1 MEAYAFRR
9 FFLTFT
15 AFVGVAFLTSC
26 TVDQESA
33 LFSSGSA
40 AGDKK
45 KERTT
50 KVKTDNET
58 WAEKMKAAREER
70 EEKKAE
76 EEKKRIEELAA
87 KKKEKDAAARKAAYE
102 KRKKDAADKA
112 LAEKE
117 AKEKARAE
125 AEKKALAEEK
135 AREKAAKKAQE
146 EKRLAAE
153 KKERE
158 EKLAAQKKERD
169 ARRAAKLAAR
179 EHSEQ
184 EASRRGSSEYVAA
197 VANRRSRGGLF
208 SSFALSTPS
217 KYRSRDHHI
226 EVNNRLLYSL
236 NASNA
241 KIEID
246 LGDQRARI
254 YKTSGG
260 QKQLVIETQ
269 ISSGKAGHSTP
280 TGSFRIQEKLQ
291 HKRSTLYGRW
301 LNSSGSLVQS
311 SGDSRKRPPGG
322 ATFVGTEMPYWM
334 RVTGGIGMHI
344 GYVPNGPASH
354 GCIRVPSVIQPLIY
368 SKVGVGTPVTIAY

>member
-1 MEAYAFRR
+1 
-9 FFLTFT
+9 
-15 AFVGVAFLTSC
+15 
-26 TVDQESA
+26 
-33 LFSSGSA
+33 
-40 AGDKK
+40 
-45 KERTT
+45 
-50 KVKTDNET
+50 
-58 WAEKMKAAREER
+58 
-70 EEKKAE
+70 
-76 EEKKRIEELAA
+76 
-87 KKKEKDAAARKAAYE
+87 
-102 KRKKDAADKA
+102 
-112 LAEKE
+112 
-117 AKEKARAE
+117 
-125 AEKKALAEEK
+125 
-135 AREKAAKKAQE
+135 
-146 EKRLAAE
+146 
-153 KKERE
+153 
-158 EKLAAQKKERD
+158 
-169 ARRAAKLAAR
+169 
-179 EHSEQ
+179 
-184 EASRRGSSEYVAA
+184 
-197 VANRRSRGGLF
+197 
-208 SSFALSTPS
+208 
-217 KYRSRDHHI
+217 
-226 EVNNRLLYSL
+226 VNNRLLYSL

>member
-15 AFVGVAFLTSC
+15 AFVGVVSLTSC
-26 TVDQESA
+26 TVDQKSA
-33 LFSSGSA
+33 LFSNGSA

-76 EEKKRIEELAA
+76 EAKKKAEELAA

-102 KRKKDAADKA
+102 KRNKDAADKA

-117 AKEKARAE
+117 AKEKAKAE
-125 AEKKALAEEK
+125 AEKKALAEKK
-135 AREKAAKKAQE
+135 AREKAAKKADE

-179 EHSEQ
+179 ERSEQ
-184 EASRRGSSEYVAA
+184 EASRRGSSQAVSA
-197 VANRRSRGGLF
+197 VANRRSRGGFF
-208 SSFALSTPS
+208 SSLALSTPS
-217 KYRSRDHHI
+217 KYKSRDHHI
-226 EVNNRLLYSL
+226 QLNNRLLDSL

-241 KIEID
+241 KVEID

-269 ISSGKAGHSTP
+269 ISSGNSTP

-344 GYVPNGPASH
+344 GYVPDGAASH

>member
-1 MEAYAFRR
+1 MEACAFRR

-45 KERTT
+45 KERIT

-76 EEKKRIEELAA
+76 EAKKKIEELAA

-117 AKEKARAE
+117 AKEKAKAE
-125 AEKKALAEEK
+125 AEKKALAEKK
-135 AREKAAKKAQE
+135 AREKAAEKAYE

-179 EHSEQ
+179 ERSEQ
-184 EASRRGSSEYVAA
+184 EASRRGSSQEVAA

-226 EVNNRLLYSL
+226 EVNNRLLDSL

-241 KIEID
+241 KVEID
-246 LGDQRARI
+246 LGDQRARV
-254 YKTSGG
+254 YKTSFG

-280 TGSFRIQEKLQ
+280 TGSFRIQEKLE

-311 SGDSRKRPPGG
+311 NGDSRKRPPGG

-334 RVTGGIGMHI
+334 RVNGGIGMHI